1 MVRHEDPGVWRE
13 MMGKKEVSR
22 ADLLK
27 KPQKDISGVAT
38 F

>member
-1 MVRHEDPGVWRE
+1 MRHGDPGVWTE
-13 MMGKKEVSR
+13 MMGKREVSR

-27 KPQKDISGVAT
+27 KPQEDISGVAA